1 MTIRTG
7 KWLNIS
13 LIEDFFFSL
22 LNSKELGKVVVGKKL
37 PDTLSKDT
45 KRITLIDLGRVRD
58 KTGYGSGVVLVFL
71 FSKSADNGE
80 KNVPVMAEMEEFL
93 RTKVAESR
101 HEHYIISRG
110 STYPDYDSTYDMHC
124 NVVEINLSII

>member
-1 MTIRTG
+1 MTG

-13 LIEDFFFSL
+13 QIEDFFYTL
-22 LNSKELGKVVVGKKL
+22 LKSDKLGKVVVGTKL
-37 PDTLSKDT
+37 PDTLSKDI
-45 KRITLIDLGRVRD
+45 KRMTLIDLGRVRD

-71 FSKSADNGE
+71 FSKSAGNGE
-80 KNVPVMAEMEEFL
+80 KDVPVMAEMEEFL

-124 NVVEINLSII
+124 NVVEINLTII

>member
-1 MTIRTG
+1 MTG

-13 LIEDFFFSL
+13 QIEDFFFTL

-37 PDTLSKDT
+37 PDTLSKDI
-45 KRITLIDLGRVRD
+45 KRMTLIDLGRVRD

-71 FSKSADNGE
+71 FSKSAENGE

-124 NVVEINLSII
+124 NVVEINLTII

>member
-1 MTIRTG
+1 MTG

-22 LNSKELGKVVVGKKL
+22 LNSNELGKVVVGKKL

-45 KRITLIDLGRVRD
+45 NRITLIDLGRVRD

-71 FSKSADNGE
+71 FSKSSSNGA
-80 KNVPVMAEMEEFL
+80 KDVPVMAEMEEFV
-93 RTKVAESR
+93 RTKILESR

-110 STYPDYDSTYDMHC
+110 STYPDYDSSCDMHC
-124 NVVEINLSII
+124 NVVEINLTII

>member
-1 MTIRTG
+1 MTG

-13 LIEDFFFSL
+13 LIEDFFYTL
-22 LNSKELGKVVVGKKL
+22 LKSDKLGKVVVGTKL
-37 PDTLSKDT
+37 PDTLDKNAR
-45 KRITLIDLGRVRD
+45 RITLVDIGRVRD

-71 FSKSADNGE
+71 FSKSAGNGE

-110 STYPDYDSTYDMHC
+110 STYPDYHSTYDMHC
-124 NVVEINLSII
+124 NVVEINLTIK

>member
-1 MTIRTG
+1 MTG

-45 KRITLIDLGRVRD
+45 NRITLIDLGRVRD

-124 NVVEINLSII
+124 NVVEINLTII

>member
-1 MTIRTG
+1 MTG

-13 LIEDFFFSL
+13 QIEDFFFTL

-37 PDTLSKDT
+37 SDTLSKDA

-58 KTGYGSGVVLVFL
+58 RVGYGSGVVLVFL
-71 FSKSADNGE
+71 FSKSAENGE

-124 NVVEINLSII
+124 NVVEINLTVK

>member
-1 MTIRTG
+1 MTG
-7 KWLNIS
+7 QWLNIS
-13 LIEDFFFSL
+13 QIEDFFFTL

-45 KRITLIDLGRVRD
+45 KRMTLIDLGRVRD

-71 FSKSADNGE
+71 FSKSAGNGE

-93 RTKVAESR
+93 RTKVLESK
-101 HEHYIISRG
+101 HEHYIVSRG

-124 NVVEINLSII
+124 NVVEINLTII

>member
-1 MTIRTG
+1 MTG

-13 LIEDFFFSL
+13 QIEDFFFTL

-37 PDTLSKDT
+37 PDTLSKGT
-45 KRITLIDLGRVRD
+45 KRMTLIDLGRVRD

-71 FSKSADNGE
+71 FSKSAENGE

-93 RTKVAESR
+93 RTKVDESR
-101 HEHYIISRG
+101 HKHYIISRG

-124 NVVEINLSII
+124 NVVEINLTVK

>member
-1 MTIRTG
+1 MTG

-13 LIEDFFFSL
+13 LIEDFFYTL

-37 PDTLSKDT
+37 PDTLSKGT
-45 KRITLIDLGRVRD
+45 KRMTLIDLGRVRD

-71 FSKSADNGE
+71 FSKSAGNGE

-93 RTKVAESR
+93 RTKVDESR
-101 HEHYIISRG
+101 NEHYIISRG

-124 NVVEINLSII
+124 NVVEINLTII

>member
-1 MTIRTG
+1 MTE

-13 LIEDFFFSL
+13 LIEDFFYTL

-37 PDTLSKDT
+37 PDTLSKGT
-45 KRITLIDLGRVRD
+45 KRMTLIDLGRVRD

-71 FSKSADNGE
+71 FSKSAGNGE

-124 NVVEINLSII
+124 NVVEINLTII

>member
-1 MTIRTG
+1 MTG

-22 LNSKELGKVVVGKKL
+22 LNSNELGKVVVGKKL

-110 STYPDYDSTYDMHC
+110 STYPDYDRNYDMHC
-124 NVVEINLSII
+124 NVVEINLTII

>member
-1 MTIRTG
+1 MTG

-13 LIEDFFFSL
+13 QIEDFFFTL

-37 PDTLSKDT
+37 QDTLSKDI
-45 KRITLIDLGRVRD
+45 KRMTLIDRSRIRD

-71 FSKSADNGE
+71 FSKSAGNGE

-124 NVVEINLSII
+124 NVVEINLTII

>member
-1 MTIRTG
+1 MTG

-22 LNSKELGKVVVGKKL
+22 LNSNELGKVVVGKKL

-110 STYPDYDSTYDMHC
+110 STYPDYDSIYDMHC
-124 NVVEINLSII
+124 NVVEINLTII

>member
-1 MTIRTG
+1 MTG

-37 PDTLSKDT
+37 PDTLSKGT
-45 KRITLIDLGRVRD
+45 KRMTLIDLGRVRD

-124 NVVEINLSII
+124 NIVEINLTII

>member
-1 MTIRTG
+1 MTG

-13 LIEDFFFSL
+13 QIEDFFFTL

-37 PDTLSKDT
+37 PDTLSKDA
-45 KRITLIDLGRVRD
+45 KRITLIDLGRIRD
-58 KTGYGSGVVLVFL
+58 RVGYGSGVVLVFL
-71 FSKSADNGE
+71 FSKSAENGE

-93 RTKVAESR
+93 RTKVLESK
-101 HEHYIISRG
+101 HAHYIISRG

-124 NVVEINLSII
+124 NVVEINLTIK

>member
-1 MTIRTG
+1 MTG

-22 LNSKELGKVVVGKKL
+22 LNSNELGKVVVGKKL

-58 KTGYGSGVVLVFL
+58 KIGYGSGVVLVFL

-124 NVVEINLSII
+124 NVVEINLTII

>member
-1 MTIRTG
+1 MTG

-13 LIEDFFFSL
+13 QIEDFFFTL

-37 PDTLSKDT
+37 PDTLSKDA
-45 KRITLIDLGRVRD
+45 KRMTLIDLGRVRD

-71 FSKSADNGE
+71 FSKSAGNGE

-124 NVVEINLSII
+124 NVVEINLTII

>member
-1 MTIRTG
+1 MTG

-22 LNSKELGKVVVGKKL
+22 LNSNELGKVVVGKKL

-71 FSKSADNGE
+71 FSKSAGNGE

-124 NVVEINLSII
+124 NVVEINLTII

>member
-1 MTIRTG
+1 MTG

-22 LNSKELGKVVVGKKL
+22 LNSNELGKVVVGKKL

-71 FSKSADNGE
+71 FSKSAENGE

-124 NVVEINLSII
+124 NVVEINLTVK

>member
-1 MTIRTG
+1 MTG
-7 KWLNIS
+7 QWLNIS
-13 LIEDFFFSL
+13 QIEDFFFTL

-37 PDTLSKDT
+37 PDTLSKNT
-45 KRITLIDLGRVRD
+45 KRMTLIDLGRVRD

-71 FSKSADNGE
+71 FSKSAGNGE
-80 KNVPVMAEMEEFL
+80 KDVPVMAEMEEFL

-124 NVVEINLSII
+124 NVVEINLTII

>member
-1 MTIRTG
+1 MTG

-13 LIEDFFFSL
+13 QIEDFFYTL
-22 LNSKELGKVVVGKKL
+22 LKSDKLGKVVVGTKL
-37 PDTLSKDT
+37 PDTLDREI
-45 KRITLIDLGRVRD
+45 KRMTLIDLGRVRD

-71 FSKSADNGE
+71 FSKSAGNGE
-80 KNVPVMAEMEEFL
+80 TNVPVMAEMEEFL

-124 NVVEINLSII
+124 NIVEINLTII

>member
-1 MTIRTG
+1 MTG

-13 LIEDFFFSL
+13 QIEDFFFTL

-37 PDTLSKDT
+37 PDTLSKGT
-45 KRITLIDLGRVRD
+45 KRMTLIDLGRVRD

-71 FSKSADNGE
+71 FSKSAGNGE

-124 NVVEINLSII
+124 NVVEINLTII

>member
-1 MTIRTG
+1 MTG

-45 KRITLIDLGRVRD
+45 KRMTLIDLGRVRD
-58 KTGYGSGVVLVFL
+58 RTGYGSGVVLVFL
-71 FSKSADNGE
+71 FSKAAGNGE

-93 RTKVAESR
+93 RTKVLESK

-124 NVVEINLSII
+124 NVVEINLTII

>member
-1 MTIRTG
+1 MTG

-13 LIEDFFFSL
+13 QIEDFFFTL

-37 PDTLSKDT
+37 PDTLSKDI
-45 KRITLIDLGRVRD
+45 KRMTLIDLGRVRD

-71 FSKSADNGE
+71 FSKSAGNGE

-124 NVVEINLSII
+124 NVVEINLTII

>member
-1 MTIRTG
+1 MTE

-13 LIEDFFFSL
+13 QIEDFFFTL

-45 KRITLIDLGRVRD
+45 KRMTLIDLGRVRD

-71 FSKSADNGE
+71 FSKSAGNGE
-80 KNVPVMAEMEEFL
+80 KDVPVMAEMEEFL

-124 NVVEINLSII
+124 NVVEINLTII

>member
-1 MTIRTG
+1 MTG

-13 LIEDFFFSL
+13 LIEDFFYTL
-22 LNSKELGKVVVGKKL
+22 LKSDKLGKVVVGTKL
-37 PDTLSKDT
+37 PDTLSKDA
-45 KRITLIDLGRVRD
+45 KRMTLIDLGRVQD

-71 FSKSADNGE
+71 FSKSAENGE
-80 KNVPVMAEMEEFL
+80 KDVPVMAEMEEFL

-124 NVVEINLSII
+124 NVVEINLTII

>member
-1 MTIRTG
+1 MTG
-7 KWLNIS
+7 QWLNIS
-13 LIEDFFFSL
+13 LIEDFFYTL

-45 KRITLIDLGRVRD
+45 KRMTLIDLGRVRD

-71 FSKSADNGE
+71 FSKSAGNGE

-124 NVVEINLSII
+124 NVVERNLTIN

>member
-1 MTIRTG
+1 MTG

-13 LIEDFFFSL
+13 LIEDFFYTL

-45 KRITLIDLGRVRD
+45 KRMTLIDLGRVRD

-71 FSKSADNGE
+71 FSKSAGNSE

-110 STYPDYDSTYDMHC
+110 STYQDYDSTYDMHC
-124 NVVEINLSII
+124 NVVEINLTII

>member
-1 MTIRTG
+1 MTG

-13 LIEDFFFSL
+13 QIEDFFFTL

-37 PDTLSKDT
+37 PDTLSKDI
-45 KRITLIDLGRVRD
+45 KRMTLIDLGRVRD

-71 FSKSADNGE
+71 FSKSAGNGE

-93 RTKVAESR
+93 RTKIAESR

-124 NVVEINLSII
+124 NVVEINLTII

>member
-1 MTIRTG
+1 MTG
-7 KWLNIS
+7 QWLNIS
-13 LIEDFFFSL
+13 QIEDFFFTL

-37 PDTLSKDT
+37 PDTLSKGT
-45 KRITLIDLGRVRD
+45 KRMTLIDLGRVQD

-71 FSKSADNGE
+71 FSKSAGNGE
-80 KNVPVMAEMEEFL
+80 KDVPVMAEMEEFL

-124 NVVEINLSII
+124 NVVEINLTII

>member
-1 MTIRTG
+1 MTG

-13 LIEDFFFSL
+13 QIEDFFFTL

-37 PDTLSKDT
+37 PDTLSKNT
-45 KRITLIDLGRVRD
+45 KRMTLIDLGRVRD

-71 FSKSADNGE
+71 FSKSAGNGE

-124 NVVEINLSII
+124 NVVEINLTII

>member
-1 MTIRTG
+1 MTG

-13 LIEDFFFSL
+13 QIEDFFYTL
-22 LNSKELGKVVVGKKL
+22 LKSDKLGKVVVGTKL

-45 KRITLIDLGRVRD
+45 KRMTLIDLGRVRD

-71 FSKSADNGE
+71 FSKSAGNGE
-80 KNVPVMAEMEEFL
+80 KDVPVMAEMEEF
-93 RTKVAESR
+93 RRAKVAESR
-101 HEHYIISRG
+101 HEHYIISRS

-124 NVVEINLSII
+124 NVVEINLTII

>member
-1 MTIRTG
+1 MTG

-13 LIEDFFFSL
+13 MIEDFFYTL
-22 LNSKELGKVVVGKKL
+22 LKSDKLGKVVVGTRL

-71 FSKSADNGE
+71 FSKSAGNGE

-110 STYPDYDSTYDMHC
+110 STYTDYHSTYDMHC
-124 NVVEINLSII
+124 NVVEINLTIK

>member
-1 MTIRTG
+1 MTG

-22 LNSKELGKVVVGKKL
+22 LNSNELGKVVVGKKL
-37 PDTLSKDT
+37 PDTLSKDA

-124 NVVEINLSII
+124 NVVEINLTII

>member
-1 MTIRTG
+1 MTG

-22 LNSKELGKVVVGKKL
+22 LNSNELGKVVVGKKL

-124 NVVEINLSII
+124 NVVEINLTII